1 MDTLGR
7 IGAAF
12 AFTAIGAAMAGY
24 EWARLKS
31 GRPLLAGHG
40 AIDLYWMAYL
50 ACFTLGLA
58 FFVAALLR

>member
-1 MDTLGR
+1 
-7 IGAAF
+7 
-12 AFTAIGAAMAGY
+12 MAGY